1 MALSVRIPSVYHQQ
15 DEGYYQYHHSVD
27 AKCSETK
34 KNEKSTETVTYE
46 KLLLSCLRLGL
57 SMSDVDELEIGMM
70 IDLIVTN
77 NNILEG
83 TSKEDTIRNATQR
96 DFDAF

>member
-1 MALSVRIPSVYHQQ
+1 
-15 DEGYYQYHHSVD
+15 
-27 AKCSETK
+27 
-34 KNEKSTETVTYE
+34 
-46 KLLLSCLRLGL
+46 
-57 SMSDVDELEIGMM
+57 MSDADELEIGMM